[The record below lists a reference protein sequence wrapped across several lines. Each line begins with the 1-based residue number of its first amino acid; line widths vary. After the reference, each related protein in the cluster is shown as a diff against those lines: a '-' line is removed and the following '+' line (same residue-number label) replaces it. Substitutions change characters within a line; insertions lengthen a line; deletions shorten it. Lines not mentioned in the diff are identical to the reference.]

1 MPLPEAEK
9 DRRLYELLKT
19 QDLENLSYADFQAAA
34 EAVFVED
41 VNEDTLR
48 RIVLI
53 QLARMSVAGEWNGIL
68 TSGGTAPVTSL
79 VAGTDITLSPVT
91 GLGDVTINATP
102 PTIPVTS
109 LVAGTD
115 ITLSPV
121 SGLGDVTI
129 NAASPVTSLV
139 AGTDITLSPVSGLG
153 DVTINA
159 TPPTIPVTSLIAGT
173 DITLSPVSGLGDVT
187 INAAASPVT
196 SLIAGTNLTLSPVS
210 GLGDVTI
217 NADTQTSPVTSL
229 VAGTNVTLSPVSGL
243 GDVTINADGGAP
255 DDAQYVTLATDATL
269 TNERVLTAGANITI
283 TDAGA
288 GNTVTIEAA
297 NSPVTSLVAGTN
309 VTLSPASG
317 LGNVTINATGGGGGG
332 SDNYAQDVATSQ
344 GLSVPAYFLMGMQN
358 VHFYVGGVGYNTG
371 SSGYMNKWTAPSTG
385 TSGISIGV
393 NIGYG
398 NNHYLWV
405 YEQSATGYAG
415 TFVGKIK
422 LPGSTPGFAQATQWL
437 DAVGSIITSPTFT
450 KGQQYVSVLEFSGA
464 QNYYGELRHYQNFTP
479 VVKESQFTSTSE
491 TFGMRYTGTISATML
506 DSNIDFL
513 TSDTGW
519 PLIGL
524 EL

>member
-159 TPPTIPVTSLIAGT
+159 TPPTIPVTSLVAGT

-196 SLIAGTNLTLSPVS
+196 SLIAGTNL
-210 GLGDVTI
+210 
-217 NADTQTSPVTSL
+217 
-229 VAGTNVTLSPVSGL
+229 TLSPVSGL